1 MIQSGR
7 TEGRRELGREGGA
20 ERKKEDGSGV
30 EGKDRDRHE
39 S

>member
-7 TEGRRELGREGGA
+7 TEGMRELGRKEKI
-20 ERKKEDGSGV
+20 ERKKENGKRA
-30 EGKDRDRHE
+30 EGKDRDQHE